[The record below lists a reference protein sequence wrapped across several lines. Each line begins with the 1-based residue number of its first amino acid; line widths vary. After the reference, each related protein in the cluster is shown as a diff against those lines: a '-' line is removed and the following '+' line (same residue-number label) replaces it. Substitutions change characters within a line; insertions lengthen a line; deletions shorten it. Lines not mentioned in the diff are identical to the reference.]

1 MKIALGTGFL
11 PLKISAGITVVEAYT
26 VGVLATFYDQAI
38 VVQESGLSDW
48 LMFSPSGL

>member
-1 MKIALGTGFL
+1 M
-11 PLKISAGITVVEAYT
+11 VEAYT

-48 LMFSPSGL
+48 LMFSLKTVRFLFDVKVKTLNSLG